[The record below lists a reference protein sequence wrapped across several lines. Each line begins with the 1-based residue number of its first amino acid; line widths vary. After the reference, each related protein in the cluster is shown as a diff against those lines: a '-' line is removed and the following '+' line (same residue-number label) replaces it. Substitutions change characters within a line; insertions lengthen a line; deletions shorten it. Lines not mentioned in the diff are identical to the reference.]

1 MMHMLMRLRHNEKGL
16 TLAEVLA
23 SIVILS
29 IILIAGLSIII
40 QSAKT
45 NKTSENIID
54 ATYIAQK
61 EMENIYEEN
70 HNDSSIFK
78 SLAGYEK
85 QTAIEDWDIYHVERE
100 DYFVEVRVKESEQSP
115 GMVRIV
121 IQVYEDETKTMS
133 RAQMENL
140 FKWEG

>member
-1 MMHMLMRLRHNEKGL
+1 MMHMLMRLKHNEKGL

-29 IILIAGLSIII
+29 IILISGLSIII

-121 IQVYEDETKTMS
+121 IQVYEDETKTIS